1 MREFIYNWLRNSHV
15 LYHPELKVGEYY
27 EIDDKFLYCN
37 FQALVDF
44 VEIECS
50 NMYEI
55 YYSNIHLSKRNAVQG
70 LAYLDILGDK
80 YYKVVELYNWWKVR
94 EKDMGYYDYND
105 NAYKEDTQKLIELM
119 SIRQLL
125 WT

>member
-1 MREFIYNWLRNSHV
+1 MKEFIYNWLNNSNV
-15 LYHPELKVGEYY
+15 LYHPELKVGKYY

-50 NMYEI
+50 NAYEV
-55 YYSNIHLSKRNAVQG
+55 YYDLQSLSKRNAAQG

-80 YYKVVELYNWWKVR
+80 YFKVVELYNWWKVR
-94 EKDMGYYDYND
+94 EKDMDYYDSSD
-105 NAYKEDTQKLIELM
+105 PSYKEDTQKLIELM